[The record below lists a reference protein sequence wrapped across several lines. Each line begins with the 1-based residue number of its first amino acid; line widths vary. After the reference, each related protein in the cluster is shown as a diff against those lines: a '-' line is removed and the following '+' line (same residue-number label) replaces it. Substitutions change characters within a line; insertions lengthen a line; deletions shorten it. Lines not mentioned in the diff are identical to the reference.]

1 MVKPNEARRIQF
13 DKRERAVV
21 LPLDIARAESAET
34 YAETVRDI
42 LRKRGV
48 DADATDWNYNSLTG
62 VATRI
67 R

>member
-1 MVKPNEARRIQF
+1 MGLLIV
-13 DKRERAVV
+13 AVV
-21 LPLDIARAESAET
+21 VVVALGVSAIAAET